1 MSLKKHAKSFYF
13 ASLFLSTTAAKRA
26 SDLYQVCRLLDDI
39 VDNRLH
45 PDPISAL
52 DTISTRINALSK
64 NDVICISPD
73 NFVQKAPLLQ
83 LIDGVQ
89 SDATF
94 TPYHSLEALLAYCY
108 QVAGTVGIMMCDI
121 LGVHHPNA
129 YKHAVDLGVA
139 MQLTNICRD
148 VYKDAKLGRV
158 YLPYDHI
165 GTTSPEAILFPNDEL
180 VASIARA
187 IHTLMD
193 VANRSYQSGYYGLS
207 YIPRS
212 ERLAI
217 FIAGKL
223 YHAIHSRIQPYSIEH
238 TARIPSYQKLS
249 IALHCCMNFYQH
261 PLHLFDSTH
270 TPESLCTKYA
280 LADV

>member
-13 ASLFLSTTAAKRA
+13 ASFFLSSTTAEHA
-26 SDLYQVCRLLDDI
+26 SNLYQVCRLLDDI
-39 VDNRLH
+39 VDHHLH
-45 PDPISAL
+45 PNPIQAL
-52 DTISTRINALSK
+52 ETISTYIKTTSQNKAVFISKDNYVNKEAL
-64 NDVICISPD
+64 
-73 NFVQKAPLLQ
+73 LG
-83 LIDGVQ
+83 LIQGIQ
-89 SDATF
+89 SDAVF
-94 TPYHSLEALLAYCY
+94 TPYHTLEELLGYCY

-121 LGVHHPNA
+121 LEVKDPKA

-158 YLPYDHI
+158 YLPFDHI
-165 GTTSPEAILFPNDEL
+165 GTTSPEAILYPNDEL

-187 IHTLMD
+187 IHTLVD
-193 VANRSYQSGYYGLS
+193 LANHSYQSGYYGLS
-207 YIPRS
+207 YIPHT

-238 TARIPSYQKLS
+238 IARVPNYQKLS

-261 PLHLFDSTH
+261 PLHLYDSFD
-270 TPESLCTKYA
+270 TPESLCTKYS
-280 LADV
+280 LANV